1 MKLTRLHIIP
11 IGDKQHGKL
20 KLHAASL
27 ECWCHPAEKDDVV
40 THNAFD
46 CRKKF
51 ERQDEPTGKI
61 WVHVLEDKRAD
72 EATMNP
78 RSSASPENERYLW
91 MQLETARFER
101 EKARHMLNIRSQALE
116 QIRVGIANEEE
127 HGLWEADTILSII
140 DEALNAK
147 ELQRP

>member
-11 IGDKQHGKL
+11 VGDEQHGKL

-27 ECWCHPAEKDDVV
+27 ECWCHPIENYDVV

-46 CRKKF
+46 CREKS
-51 ERQDEPTGKI
+51 ERQDVSTGKI
-61 WVHVLEDKRAD
+61 WAHVLENKRAD
-72 EATMNP
+72 EVTMGP
-78 RSSASPENERYLW
+78 RSSASPENEQYLW
-91 MQLETARFER
+91 YQLETARYER
-101 EKARHMLNIRSQALE
+101 EKARHMLDIRSQALE